1 MNLTMND
8 NEINRQ
14 KLKQQNLPDPP
25 EGNCTNLRWIARW
38 NDWYCEVDNE
48 WYWYDERSKIWMNT
62 IYVP

>member
-38 NDWYCEVDNE
+38 ND
-48 WYWYDERSKIWMNT
+48 
-62 IYVP
+62 